1 MAPIITSRYVTLDTS
16 FFCKRK
22 PCNHDCRKILIPVEL
37 NRDQQCTLSDTV
49 YDSSLAHGC
58 AIWGT
63 MHADR
68 DAQIEIALIAIPPI
82 YVVTRVQQHLIRIK
96 SNTGVSHS
104 ALLIAIELDQD

>member
-1 MAPIITSRYVTLDTS
+1 MAPIITSRRNARHFVLLQ
-16 FFCKRK
+16 KEA
-22 PCNHDCRKILIPVEL
+22 NHDCRKILIPVEL

-68 DAQIEIALIAIPPI
+68 DAQIEIALIAIQPR
-82 YVVTRVQQHLIRIK
+82 VVTRVQQHLIRMK